1 MKIII
6 KTIHDTYL
14 INILESNI
22 SINNLIIKIGEIE
35 QVNKENIK
43 ILYDDMII
51 EYSKTNDINIIN
63 DCSLFVIIKKI

>member
-22 SINNLIIKIGEIE
+22 SINNLIIKITEIE

>member
-6 KTIHDTYL
+6 KTIHDTYI

-22 SINNLIIKIGEIE
+22 SINNLIIKIAEIE

-43 ILYDDMII
+43 ILYDGMII
-51 EYSKTNDINIIN
+51 EYYISNDINITE
-63 DCSLFVIIKKI
+63 DCFLFVIVKKI

>member
-22 SINNLIIKIGEIE
+22 SINNLIIKIAEIE

-51 EYSKTNDINIIN
+51 EYYINNDINIIN
-63 DCSLFVIIKKI
+63 DCSLFVIVKKI

>member
-22 SINNLIIKIGEIE
+22 SINNLIIKIAEIE

-63 DCSLFVIIKKI
+63 DCSLFVIVKKI

>member
-22 SINNLIIKIGEIE
+22 SINNLIIKIADIE

-51 EYSKTNDINIIN
+51 EYYINNDINIIN
-63 DCSLFVIIKKI
+63 DCSLFVIVKKI